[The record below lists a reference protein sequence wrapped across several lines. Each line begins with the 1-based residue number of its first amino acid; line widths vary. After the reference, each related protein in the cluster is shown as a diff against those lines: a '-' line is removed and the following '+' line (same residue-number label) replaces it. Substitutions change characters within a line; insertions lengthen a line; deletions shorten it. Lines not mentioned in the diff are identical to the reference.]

1 MWLPFERFANATPLM
16 AKLFDSVPPLVKMMF
31 FDFAL
36 MSFATCLRA
45 FSMDFCVIK
54 PKECELDGFPK
65 FSNRKGKIAF
75 ATFGS
80 IGVVAL

>member
-1 MWLPFERFANATPLM
+1 MVQNNKYLNF
-16 AKLFDSVPPLVKMMF
+16 V
-31 FDFAL
+31 L

-45 FSMDFCVIK
+45 FSTALWVVK